1 MTTRAEKDALYAL
14 DISDA
19 HWQAAAGSDPEDRF
33 EIAFLPGG
41 AVALRDP
48 NAPDDR
54 DLRYTAA
61 EWKAFQRGAAD
72 GEFDADLRTTL

>member
-14 DISDA
+14 DISGVQ
-19 HWQAAAGSDPEDRF
+19 WQAAVGSDPENRF
-33 EIAFLPGG
+33 EIAFLANG

-48 NAPDDR
+48 NAPEDR

-61 EWKAFQRGAAD
+61 EWEAFQKGVVD
-72 GEFDADLRTTL
+72 GEFDADLRTTH

>member
-19 HWQAAAGSDPEDRF
+19 HWQAAAGSDPDDRF
-33 EIAFLPGG
+33 EIAFLPNG

-54 DLRYTAA
+54 VLRYTAE
-61 EWKAFQRGAAD
+61 EWDAYCKGAAD
-72 GEFDADLRTTL
+72 GEFDRDLHTTH

>member
-14 DISDA
+14 DISGA
-19 HWQAAAGSDPEDRF
+19 QWQAAPGSDPENRF
-33 EIAFLPGG
+33 EIALLPNG

-54 DLRYTAA
+54 DLRYTAT
-61 EWKAFQRGAAD
+61 EWEAYCKGAAD
-72 GEFDADLRTTL
+72 GEFDKDLSTTR